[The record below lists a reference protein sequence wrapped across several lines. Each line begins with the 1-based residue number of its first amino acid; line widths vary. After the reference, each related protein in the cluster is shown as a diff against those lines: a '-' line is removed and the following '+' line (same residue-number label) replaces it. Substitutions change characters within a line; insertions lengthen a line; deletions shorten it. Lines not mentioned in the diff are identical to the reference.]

1 MSELR
6 NLIIK
11 LRSKE
16 YYVRLIEIFVINGLL
31 DIIEEELK
39 DNKINY
45 LSLMLN
51 LLNFLDK
58 NKKYYKNFSSDK
70 FENIIILSIDEILTK
85 KFKTEIDEE
94 QLKMILNLAKN
105 SYLFKTIIMYIKD
118 FLIKIYFKCKHKSCY
133 KTNDV
138 VEIDKSKHSTSELN
152 NT

>member
-94 QLKMILNLAKN
+94 QLKMILQEVNLKK
-105 SYLFKTIIMYIKD
+105 YTI
-118 FLIKIYFKCKHKSCY
+118 
-133 KTNDV
+133 
-138 VEIDKSKHSTSELN
+138 
-152 NT
+152 